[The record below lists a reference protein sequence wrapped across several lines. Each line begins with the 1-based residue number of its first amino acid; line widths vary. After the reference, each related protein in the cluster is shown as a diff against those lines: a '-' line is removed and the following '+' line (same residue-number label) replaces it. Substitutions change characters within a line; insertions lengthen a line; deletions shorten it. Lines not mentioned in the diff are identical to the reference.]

1 MPNILIVCTANICRS
16 PVAEAI
22 LRDRLHAHGLTDW
35 QVSSAGT
42 WAAAGQPAAS
52 MSTQLLAEGGLDIS
66 GHASR
71 LVNDSM
77 LANADLILCM
87 ESGHVEALRVEFAE
101 HADRIYL
108 LSEMVGE
115 RYEINDP
122 YGGPRIAYQQM
133 VNEVTTLVEQGLP
146 RIIELTWEKEALRL
160 GREQPKSH

>member
-1 MPNILIVCTANICRS
+1 
-16 PVAEAI
+16 
-22 LRDRLHAHGLTDW
+22 
-35 QVSSAGT
+35 
-42 WAAAGQPAAS
+42 

>member
-22 LRDRLHAHGLTDW
+22 LRDRLNTHGLTDW

-42 WAAAGQPAAS
+42 WASTGQPAAS
-52 MSTQLLAEGGLDIS
+52 MSAQLLAERGLDIS

-71 LVNDSM
+71 PVNDSM

-87 ESGHVEALRVEFAE
+87 EAGHVEALRVEFSE

-133 VNEVTTLVEQGLP
+133 VNEVTALVEQGLP
-146 RIIELTWEKEALRL
+146 RIIELTREKEALRL
-160 GREQPKSH
+160 GREQS